1 MTAPPASRPRRYRP
15 VIRKKHAGL
24 AGLVVAGV
32 VVLAAIGVLVL
43 TQTDFGRNFA
53 RDRVVDILTRN
64 SRGIIK
70 IGEVRGNLL
79 RDVTLI
85 DVSITDS
92 SGAPLIIADTIY
104 SEYGLRALL
113 GKRIELSGLRIVNAH
128 IVIERLPGQKWN
140 YDRIFPRDTV
150 PQTGPRQPGWG
161 TWITFTNVSLV
172 NVDLT
177 TRVPWTPGG
186 PPGSGDREIT
196 QALAGKGRVRV
207 IRVPGG
213 YQHVAEY
220 RDIHARMPLVRL
232 NDPDY
237 RVALIDVASGRVHA
251 IPFNPPT
258 LQLRA
263 FAGKI
268 NFNKDSVWWADAR
281 AEASGTRAIASGRYT
296 MKGADLRLRM
306 RANPFSPADVRWVL
320 PQLPE
325 RGSGSLDFAMDWEGD
340 SAMYLVENA
349 DVRLG
354 DAHLVGKIGV
364 TDTDTLAFHAA
375 DLRFTGV
382 STSFLDQVLG
392 VSWPPRPGVL
402 SGRARFDGGF
412 NAMTVD
418 GDVTFVGPGSGRNR
432 VVAAGEL
439 GVGDHFRARN
449 LRLRL
454 LPVTAEFARV
464 IIPDIPF
471 GGTFTGNAVLNG
483 STGSTLVATGD
494 VTHVEAGN
502 RSRGIGRVAVRPQGA
517 RAWLDVD
524 ARFSPLSLATAG
536 QFVPALGLRGSAS
549 GPVRFTGTLRD
560 FAVNTNLAVS
570 DGGNIAVNGR
580 VDLEGRATAYDLRMN
595 ADLFN
600 ASAVS
605 SRAPRTQLT
614 ATAHMVG
621 TGTDPE
627 TMRGN
632 LVADVRTSMWDTLA
646 LDSAKIRVA
655 FADGLARFD
664 TLAVSVPQGQLDAQ
678 GTFGLS
684 ERRQGELRYS
694 VVIDTLSALA
704 GVIGTDTGTVVP
716 RPRILATRVAQ
727 ARADSA
733 RIARETE
740 VERAISGQRVPPIA
754 VDTPAVIPRGLLAGS
769 LRAEGVATGNIKNF
783 GLRGTA
789 TGTNIVARGQSVG
802 RLVADYEWTGGRTP
816 NSRLELDAQLADAR
830 LAGFALDS
838 VDARISYQQPG
849 GTVQVTI
856 HQDDRTQY
864 ALAAQYRLHADHRE
878 LHLDDMTLQFD
889 TTLWRSTQPSEILW
903 GARGFTVRTL
913 ELRNQAGGRMFV
925 DGLIPREGD
934 ADLRVAVD
942 RFEIADIASLLQ
954 SDINAR
960 GLLSFD
966 VNAKGTLSDPTFE
979 GAFGATDFMYNETAL
994 PEVRGTLDYADE
1006 TLTGR
1011 ADATLAD
1018 GRSIMFAEGTVPVNL
1033 ALTGVRGSRIPRD
1046 REIALRVSADSF
1058 PVEILPQIGSYVTD
1072 FRGRTSGTVTIGGT
1086 LRAPALAGN
1095 LAIYNGS
1102 AKLHPIGVT
1111 VRNVYGALRMTGD
1124 TMVVDSLV
1132 GRSAGEFRVT
1142 GGVGVGSFREPSFDL
1157 RLFSRN
1163 ARILDNDHGELYADL
1178 DVAMYGPFRSAL
1190 ISGGVRI
1197 REGVL
1202 YIPMPEDR
1210 EVVGANDPALFAVLD
1225 TAITPATEIFP
1236 AQSPLLANLRVDLNL
1251 RVDRDVFIRAPNV
1264 NVEVYTD
1271 GDLIVRADRSRES
1284 LTLDGVLL
1292 SDRGDYVFFSRR
1304 FKIRRGSATF
1314 VGLTEINPTL
1324 QIQGE
1329 YEVRLPTREAINI
1342 QIVIGGTL
1350 RSPKITLTSDAQ
1362 PPMAQSDI
1370 LSYLAFGQSSTT
1382 LTQLGGSA
1390 LSTGGGA
1397 GTLVGTGA
1405 ALATKQLA
1413 AVALGVFTEE
1423 IAGEAARSL
1432 GADVLII
1439 SPAEIQTDVGS
1450 FLRSTEVEFG
1460 KYVNRNTFVSFT
1472 GRPDPSALRR
1482 PGFTLEHRFPSM
1494 PGYRFEMALE
1504 PRYLLREPTLQLREP
1519 ITRSVLGMF
1528 LIREWRY

>member
-1 MTAPPASRPRRYRP
+1 MTAPPASQPRRYRP

-43 TQTDFGRNFA
+43 TQTDFGRNFT

-79 RDVTLI
+79 RNVTLI

-128 IVIERLPGQKWN
+128 IVIERLPGQRWN

-150 PQTGPRQPGWG
+150 PRTGPREPGWG
-161 TWITFTNVSLV
+161 TWIGFTDVSLV

-177 TRVPWTPGG
+177 TRAPWTPGG
-186 PPGSGDREIT
+186 DKGDADRRIT
-196 QALAGKGRVRV
+196 QALAGEGRVRI

-213 YQHVAEY
+213 YQNVAEY
-220 RDIHARMPLVRL
+220 RDIHARLPIVRL
-232 NDPDY
+232 NDPDH
-237 RVALIDVASGRVHA
+237 RVALIDIASARLHA
-251 IPFNPPT
+251 MPFNPPT
-258 LQLRA
+258 LLVRA
-263 FAGKI
+263 LTGRVQ
-268 NFNKDSVWWADAR
+268 FNKDSVWWADAR
-281 AEASGTRAIASGRYT
+281 TELSASRAVVSGRYRT
-296 MKGADLRLRM
+296 SGGDLRLRL
-306 RANPFSPADVRWVL
+306 RASAFSPADVRWVL
-320 PQLPE
+320 PQLPQ
-325 RGSGSLDFAMDWEGD
+325 RGSGSLDFSMDWEGD
-340 SAMYLVENA
+340 SAMYLAENA
-349 DVRLG
+349 DIRLG

-382 STSFLDQVLG
+382 STALLDQVLG

-402 SGRARFDGGF
+402 SGSARFDGGF

-418 GDVTFVGPGSGRNR
+418 GDVTFVGRGTGRNR
-432 VVAAGEL
+432 VIASGEL
-439 GVGDHFRARN
+439 GVGDEFRARN

-454 LPVTAEFARV
+454 MPVTAEFARI

-471 GGTFTGNAVLNG
+471 DGTFTGNTVLNG
-483 STGSTLVATGD
+483 STASTLVATGD
-494 VTHVEAGN
+494 ITHVEAGN
-502 RSRGIGRVAVRPQGA
+502 RSRGIGRVAVRPGVT
-517 RAWLDVD
+517 AWLDVD
-524 ARFSPLSLATAG
+524 ARLAPLALATAG
-536 QFVPALGLRGSAS
+536 QFSPALGLRGFVS
-549 GPVRFTGTLRD
+549 GPIRFTGTLRD
-560 FAVNTNLAVS
+560 FMVNTNLAAS
-570 DGGNIAVNGR
+570 GGGNIAINGR
-580 VDLEGRATAYDLRMN
+580 VDLEGRATAYDLRVN

-605 SRAPRTQLT
+605 SKAPGTQLT
-614 ATAHMVG
+614 ATAHIAG
-621 TGTDPE
+621 TGTNPE

-632 LVADVRTSMWDTLA
+632 LVADVRTSVWDTLA
-646 LDSAKIRVA
+646 LDSAKVRVA

-664 TLAVSVPQGQLDAQ
+664 TLTLSIPQGQLDAE

-694 VVIDTLSALA
+694 VVIDTLAALS
-704 GVIGTDTGTVVP
+704 GIIGTDTGVVAP
-716 RPRILATRVAQ
+716 RPRILATRIAQ
-727 ARADSA
+727 ARADSLRVA
-733 RIARETE
+733 RDTE
-740 VERAISGQRVPPIA
+740 VERAATGRRGVPPIA
-754 VDTPAVIPRGLLAGS
+754 VDTPRVVPRGLIAGS
-769 LRAEGVATGNIKNF
+769 LRAQGVATGNIRNF

-789 TGTNIVARGQSVG
+789 TGANLVARGQSVG
-802 RLVADYEWTGGRTP
+802 RLRADYEWTGGRTP
-816 NSRLELDAQLADAR
+816 ASRLMVDAQLADAQ
-830 LAGFALDS
+830 LAGFELDS
-838 VDARISYQQPG
+838 VDARVSYQRPG
-849 GTVQVTI
+849 GTAEITI

-864 ALAAQYRLHADHRE
+864 GLATQYRLHADHNE
-878 LHLDDMTLQFD
+878 LHLDSMRLQFD
-889 TTLWRSTQPSEILW
+889 TTLWASTQPSEILW
-903 GARGFTVRTL
+903 GQRGFTVRTL
-913 ELRNQAGGRMFV
+913 ELTNQAGGRIFV
-925 DGLIPREGD
+925 DGLIPRDGN
-934 ADLRVAVD
+934 ADLRLAVD

-966 VNAKGTLSDPTFE
+966 VNATGTMADPRFK
-979 GAFGATDFMYNETAL
+979 GAFGATNFVYNETSL
-994 PEVRGTLDYADE
+994 PEVHGTLDYADE
-1006 TLTGR
+1006 TLSGR
-1011 ADATLAD
+1011 ADATLAN
-1018 GRSIMFAEGTVPVNL
+1018 GRSIIVAEGTVPVNL
-1033 ALTGVRGSRIPRD
+1033 ALTGVTGSRIPRD

-1058 PVEILPQIGSYVTD
+1058 PVEILPQLRSYVSNV
-1072 FRGRTSGTVTIGGT
+1072 RGRTSGSVTIGGT

-1095 LAIYNGS
+1095 VSIHNGS
-1102 AKLHPIGVT
+1102 ARIVPTGVT
-1111 VRNVYGALRMTGD
+1111 VRSVYGTIRMTGD
-1124 TMVVDSLV
+1124 TVVVDSLV

-1163 ARILDNDHGELYADL
+1163 ARILDNKRGELFADL
-1178 DVAMYGPFRSAL
+1178 DVAMYGPFKSAL

-1197 REGVL
+1197 REGVF
-1202 YIPMPEDR
+1202 YMEMPDDR

-1225 TAITPATEIFP
+1225 TAITPASEVFP

-1251 RVDRDVFIRAPNV
+1251 RVDRDVFVRAPNV

-1271 GDLIVRADRSRES
+1271 GDLIVRANRATQS
-1284 LTLDGVLL
+1284 LSLDGVLL

-1472 GRPDPSALRR
+1472 GRLDPSALRR

>member
-1 MTAPPASRPRRYRP
+1 M
-15 VIRKKHAGL
+15 VRKKHAGI
-24 AGLVVAGV
+24 AGLVVAGL
-32 VVLAAIGVLVL
+32 VVLAAVGILVL

-53 RDRVVDILTRN
+53 RDRVVDVLTRN

-70 IGEVRGNLL
+70 IGDVRGNLL

-92 SGAPLIIADTIY
+92 SGAPLIVADTIY
-104 SEYGLRALL
+104 TEYGLRALF
-113 GKRIELSGLRIVNAH
+113 GKRIQLSGLRIVNAH
-128 IVIERLPGQKWN
+128 VMIERLPGQKWN

-150 PQTGPRQPGWG
+150 PQTGPREPGWG
-161 TWITFTNVSLV
+161 TWISFTDVSLV

-177 TRVPWTPGG
+177 TRVPWTPAGAEG
-186 PPGSGDREIT
+186 DPDREIT
-196 QALAGKGRVRV
+196 QALAGEGRVRIV
-207 IRVPGG
+207 RVPAG
-213 YQHVAEY
+213 YQNVAEY

-232 NDPDY
+232 NDPDH
-237 RVALIDVASGRVHA
+237 RIALVDVASGRLHA
-251 IPFNPPT
+251 IPFNPPS
-258 LQLRA
+258 LLVRA
-263 FAGKI
+263 FTGKI
-268 NFNKDSVWWADAR
+268 QFNKDSVWWADAR
-281 AEASGTRAIASGRYT
+281 AELSASRAIASGRYT
-296 MKGADLRLRM
+296 MKGADLRLRL
-306 RANPFSPADVRWVL
+306 RANPVSPVDVRWVL

-340 SAMYLVENA
+340 SAMYLAENA
-349 DVRLG
+349 DIRLG

-375 DLRFTGV
+375 DIRFTGV
-382 STSFLDQVLG
+382 STALLDQVLG

-412 NAMTVD
+412 NAMMVD
-418 GDVTFVGPGSGRNR
+418 GDVTFVGPGTGRNR
-432 VVAAGEL
+432 VVATGEL
-439 GVGDHFRARN
+439 GVGDYFRASN

-454 LPVTAEFARV
+454 MPVTAEFARI

-471 GGTFTGNAVLNG
+471 DGTFTGNTVLNG
-483 STGSTLVATGD
+483 STGSTLVAIGD

-502 RSRGIGRVAVRPQGA
+502 RSRGIGRVAVRPGV

-524 ARFSPLSLATAG
+524 ARFAPLALATAG
-536 QFVPALGLRGSAS
+536 QFAPALGLRGFVS
-549 GPVRFTGTLRD
+549 GPIRFTGTLRD
-560 FAVNTNLAVS
+560 FTVHTSLAAS
-570 DGGNIAVNGR
+570 GGGNIDINGR
-580 VDLEGRATAYDLRMN
+580 VDLEGRATAHDLRLN
-595 ADLFN
+595 AVLFN

-605 SRAPRTQLT
+605 RRAPRTQLT
-614 ATAHMVG
+614 AKAHMLG

-632 LVADVRTSMWDTLA
+632 LVADVKTSMWDTLA
-646 LDSAKIRVA
+646 LDSAKVRVA

-664 TLAVSVPQGQLDAQ
+664 TLTVSVPQGQLDAE

-684 ERRQGELRYS
+684 ERRRGELRYT

-704 GVIGTDTGTVVP
+704 GIIGTDTGVVAP
-716 RPRILATRVAQ
+716 RPRLLATRVAR
-727 ARADSA
+727 AREDSA

-740 VERAISGQRVPPIA
+740 VERAVTGRGVPPIA
-754 VDTPAVIPRGLLAGS
+754 VDTPSVIPRGLLAGS
-769 LRAEGVATGNIKNF
+769 LRAEGVASGNIRNF

-789 TGTNIVARGQSVG
+789 TGTNLIARGQSVG

-816 NSRLELDAQLADAR
+816 ASKLMVDAQLADAR
-830 LAGFALDS
+830 LAGFELDS
-838 VDARISYQQPG
+838 VDARVGYQRPG
-849 GTVQVTI
+849 GTAEISI
-856 HQDDRTQY
+856 HQDDKTQY
-864 ALAAQYRLHADHRE
+864 GLAAQYRLHADHRE
-878 LHLDDMTLQFD
+878 IHLDSMRLQFD
-889 TTLWRSTQPSEILW
+889 TTLWTSTQPSEILW

-913 ELRNQAGGRMFV
+913 ELTNRAGGRIFV

-934 ADLRVAVD
+934 ANLRVAVD
-942 RFEIADIASLLQ
+942 RFEIADIASLVQ
-954 SDINAR
+954 SDLNAR

-966 VNAKGTLSDPTFE
+966 VNAAGTLAAPRFK
-979 GAFGATDFMYNETAL
+979 GAFGATSFVYNETSL
-994 PEVRGTLDYADE
+994 PEVHGTVDYADE

-1011 ADATLAD
+1011 VEATLD
-1018 GRSIMFAEGTVPVNL
+1018 NGRSIIVAEGTVPVNL
-1033 ALTGVRGSRIPRD
+1033 ALTGVTGSRIPRD
-1046 REIALRVSADSF
+1046 REIALRVAADSF
-1058 PVEILPQIGSYVTD
+1058 PVEILPRLGSYVTNV
-1072 FRGRTSGTVTIGGT
+1072 RGRTSGNVAIGGT
-1086 LRAPALAGN
+1086 LSAPALSGN
-1095 LAIYNGS
+1095 VAIHNGS
-1102 AKLHPIGVT
+1102 AKLVRTGVT
-1111 VRNVYGALRMTGD
+1111 VRAVYGSVRMTGD
-1124 TMVVDSLV
+1124 TVVVDSLV
-1132 GRSAGEFRVT
+1132 GRSAGPFRVS

-1163 ARILDNDHGELYADL
+1163 ARILDNDHGELFADL
-1178 DVAMYGPFRSAL
+1178 DVAMYGPFKGAL

-1202 YIPMPEDR
+1202 YIPTPEDR
-1210 EVVGANDPALFAVLD
+1210 EVIGADDPALFAVLD
-1225 TAITPATEIFP
+1225 TALTPATEIFP
-1236 AQSPLLANLRVDLNL
+1236 AQSPLLANLRVELNL
-1251 RVDRDVFIRAPNV
+1251 RVERDVFVRAPNV

-1271 GDLIVRADRSRES
+1271 GDLIVRADRANES
-1284 LTLDGVLL
+1284 LTLDGILL

-1314 VGLTEINPTL
+1314 VGLSEINPTL

-1350 RSPKITLTSDAQ
+1350 RSPKIMLTSDAQ

-1370 LSYLAFGQSSTT
+1370 LAYLAFGQSGTT

-1413 AVALGVFTEE
+1413 AVALGVFTED

-1460 KYVNRNTFVSFT
+1460 KYVNPNTFVSFT
-1472 GRPDPSALRR
+1472 GRPDPAALRR
-1482 PGFTLEHRFPSM
+1482 PGFTLEHRFPSK
-1494 PGYRFEMALE
+1494 PGYRIEVALE
-1504 PRYLLREPTLQLREP
+1504 PRYLLREPTLQIREP

>member
-1 MTAPPASRPRRYRP
+1 M
-15 VIRKKHAGL
+15 VRKKHAGI
-24 AGLVVAGV
+24 AGLAVAGV
-32 VVLAAIGVLVL
+32 VVLMALGVLLV

-53 RDRVVDILTRN
+53 RDRVVNILTRN
-64 SRGIIK
+64 SHGVIK

-92 SGAPLIIADTIY
+92 SGAPLIVADTIFT
-104 SEYGLRALL
+104 EYGLKALF
-113 GKRIELSGLRIVNAH
+113 GKRIQLSGLRLVNAT
-128 IVIERLPGQKWN
+128 VVVERLPGQRWN

-150 PQTGPRQPGWG
+150 TRQGPRQTGWG
-161 TWITFTNVSLV
+161 TWIGFTDVSLV
-172 NVDLT
+172 NVHLI

-186 PPGSGDREIT
+186 GSGDPDREIT
-196 QALAGKGRVRV
+196 QALAGEGRVRI

-213 YQHVAEY
+213 YQNVAEY
-220 RDIHARMPLVRL
+220 REIHARMPMIRL
-232 NDPDY
+232 NDPEF
-237 RVALIDVASGRVHA
+237 RVAVMDVASARMLA
-251 IPFNPPT
+251 LPFNPPT
-258 LQLRA
+258 LRIRA
-263 FAGKI
+263 FTGKI
-268 NFNKDSVWWADAR
+268 QFNADSVWWADAR
-281 AEASGTRAIASGRYT
+281 AELSGSRAIASGRYR
-296 MKGADLRLRM
+296 MQGADFRLRL
-306 RANPFSPADVRWVL
+306 RANPFSPTDVRWVL

-340 SAMYLVENA
+340 SAIYLAENA
-349 DVRLG
+349 DIRLG

-375 DLRFTGV
+375 DIRFTGV
-382 STSFLDQVLG
+382 STALLDQVLG

-402 SGRARFDGGF
+402 SGHARFDGGF
-412 NAMTVD
+412 NAMIVD
-418 GDVTFVGPGSGRNR
+418 GDVTFVGAGTGRNR
-432 VVAAGEL
+432 VVAMGEL
-439 GVGDHFRARN
+439 GVGDYFRARN

-454 LPVTAEFARV
+454 MPVTAQFARI

-471 GGTFTGNAVLNG
+471 DGTFTGNTVLNG

-494 VTHVEAGN
+494 ITHIEAGN
-502 RSRGIGRVAVRPQGA
+502 RSRGIGRVAVRPGA
-517 RAWLDVD
+517 RAWLDVT
-524 ARFSPLSLATAG
+524 ARFAPLALATAG
-536 QFVPALGLRGSAS
+536 RFAPALGLRGFVT
-549 GPVRFTGTLRD
+549 GPIRFTGTLRD
-560 FAVNTNLAVS
+560 FVVNTNLVAS
-570 DGGNIAVNGR
+570 DGGNIAINGR
-580 VDLEGRATAYDLRMN
+580 VDLEGRATAYDLRVT
-595 ADLFN
+595 AALFD
-600 ASAVS
+600 ASALS
-605 SRAPRTQLT
+605 RRAPSTQLT

-621 TGTDPE
+621 TGTNAE

-632 LVADVRTSMWDTLA
+632 LVADVKTSVWDTLA
-646 LDSAKIRVA
+646 LDSAKVRVA

-664 TLAVSVPQGQLDAQ
+664 TLAVSVPQGELNAQ

-704 GVIGTDTGTVVP
+704 GIIGTDTGVVAP
-716 RPRILATRVAQ
+716 RPRILASRVAR
-727 ARADSA
+727 AREDST

-740 VERAISGQRVPPIA
+740 VERAVTGRGMPAIT
-754 VDTPAVIPRGLLAGS
+754 VDTPSVIPRGLLAGS

-789 TGTNIVARGQSVG
+789 TGRNIVARGQSVG

-816 NSRLELDAQLADAR
+816 ASRVVVDAQLTDAR
-830 LAGFALDS
+830 LVGFDLDS
-838 VDARISYQQPG
+838 VDARINYQRPG
-849 GTVQVTI
+849 GTAEISI

-864 ALAAQYRLHADHRE
+864 GLAAQYRLHADHRE
-878 LHLDDMTLQFD
+878 LHLDNMMLQFD
-889 TTLWRSTQPSEILW
+889 TTLWRSTQPSEIEW
-903 GARGFTVRTL
+903 GARGFTVKTL
-913 ELRNQAGGRMFV
+913 ELTNASGGRIFV
-925 DGLIPREGD
+925 DGLIPREGN
-934 ADLRVAVD
+934 ADLRLAVD

-954 SDINAR
+954 SDIDAR

-966 VNAKGTLSDPTFE
+966 VNASGTLADPRFK
-979 GAFGATDFMYNETAL
+979 GAFGATDFVYNETIL
-994 PEVRGTLDYADE
+994 PEVHGTLDYANE

-1011 ADATLAD
+1011 ADATLAN
-1018 GRSIMFAEGTVPVNL
+1018 GRSIVVAEGTVPVNL
-1033 ALTGVRGSRIPRD
+1033 ALTGVTGSRIPRD
-1046 REIALRVSADSF
+1046 RQIALRVSADSF
-1058 PVEILPQIGSYVTD
+1058 PVEILPQLGSYVSNV
-1072 FRGRTSGTVTIGGT
+1072 RGRTSGAVSIGGS
-1086 LRAPALAGN
+1086 LSKPALSGN
-1095 LAIYNGS
+1095 VAIHNGS
-1102 AKLHPIGVT
+1102 AKIVPTGVT
-1111 VRNVYGALRMTGD
+1111 VRNVYGSVRMTGD
-1124 TMVVDSLV
+1124 TIVVDSLV
-1132 GRSAGEFRVT
+1132 GRSAGPFRIS

-1163 ARILDNDHGELYADL
+1163 ARILDNDHGELNADL
-1178 DVAMYGPFRSAL
+1178 DVAMYGPFKGAL

-1202 YIPMPEDR
+1202 YIPTPEDR
-1210 EVVGANDPALFAVLD
+1210 EVVGADDPALFAVLD
-1225 TAITPATEIFP
+1225 TALTPATEIFP

-1251 RVDRDVFIRAPNV
+1251 RVDRDVFVRAPNV

-1271 GDLIVRADRSRES
+1271 GDMIVRADRAKES

-1314 VGLTEINPTL
+1314 VGITEINPTL

-1350 RSPKITLTSDAQ
+1350 KSPKITLTSDAQ

-1370 LSYLAFGQSSTT
+1370 LAYLAFGQSGTT

-1460 KYVNRNTFVSFT
+1460 KYVNPSTFVSFT
-1472 GRPDPSALRR
+1472 GRPDPAALRR
-1482 PGFTLEHRFPSM
+1482 PGFTLEHRFSSK
-1494 PGYRFEMALE
+1494 PGYRIEVALE
-1504 PRYLLREPTLQLREP
+1504 PRYLLREPTLQIREP

>member
-1 MTAPPASRPRRYRP
+1 VS
-15 VIRKKHAGL
+15 
-24 AGLVVAGV
+24 
-32 VVLAAIGVLVL
+32 
-43 TQTDFGRNFA
+43 QTDIGRSFG
-53 RDRVVDILTRN
+53 RDRVVDILTLN
-64 SRGIIK
+64 SRGIIS

-92 SGAPLIIADTIY
+92 SGAPLIVADTIY
-104 SEYGLRALL
+104 TEYGLRALL
-113 GKRIELSGLRIVNAH
+113 GKRIVLSDLRIVNAH
-128 IVIERLPGQKWN
+128 VVIERFPGQKWN

-150 PQTGPRQPGWG
+150 PQTGPREPGWG
-161 TWITFTNVSLV
+161 TWIRFSDVTLV

-186 PPGSGDREIT
+186 GEGDPDRAIT
-196 QALAGKGRVRV
+196 QALAGEGRVRI

-213 YQHVAEY
+213 YQNVAEY
-220 RDIHARMPLVRL
+220 HDIYARMPVVRL
-232 NDPDY
+232 NDPDF
-237 RVALIDVASGRVHA
+237 RVALIDVASGRLHA
-251 IPFNPPT
+251 MPFNPPT

-263 FAGKI
+263 FTGKVQ
-268 NFNKDSVWWADAR
+268 FNKDSVWWADAR

-296 MKGADLRLRM
+296 MKGNDLRLRM

-325 RGSGSLDFAMDWEGD
+325 RGSGSLDFSMDWEGD

-375 DLRFTGV
+375 DLRFSGV
-382 STSFLDQVLG
+382 TTALLDQVLG

-412 NAMTVD
+412 NAMRVD
-418 GDVTFVGPGSGRNR
+418 GDVTFVGRGTGRNR
-432 VVAAGEL
+432 VIATGEL
-439 GVGDHFRARN
+439 GVGEYFRARN

-454 LPVTAEFARV
+454 LPVTAEMAKV

-483 STGSTLVATGD
+483 STGTTLVATGD

-502 RSRGIGRVAVRPQGA
+502 KSRGIGRVAVSPRGEN
-517 RAWLDVD
+517 AWLDVD
-524 ARFSPLSLATAG
+524 ARLAPLALATAG
-536 QFVPALGLRGSAS
+536 QFAPRLGLRGVVS
-549 GPVRFTGTLRD
+549 GPIRFTGTLRD
-560 FAVNTNLAVS
+560 FTVNTSLAAS
-570 DGGNIAVNGR
+570 GGGSIDINGR
-580 VDLEGRATAYDLRMN
+580 VDLEGRATAYDLRVN
-595 ADLFN
+595 AALFN

-614 ATAHMVG
+614 ATGHIVG

-632 LVADVRTSMWDTLA
+632 LVADVRTSMWDTLG
-646 LDSAKIRVA
+646 LDSAKVRVA

-664 TLAVSVPQGQLDAQ
+664 TLTVSVPQGQLDAQ

-694 VVIDTLSALA
+694 VVIDTLSALE
-704 GVIGTDTGTVVP
+704 GVIGTDTGVVAP
-716 RPRILATRVAQ
+716 RPRILASRVER
-727 ARADSA
+727 ARADSL

-740 VERAISGQRVPPIA
+740 VERAVTGRRVPPIA
-754 VDTPAVIPRGLLAGS
+754 VDTPSVIPRGLLAGS

-802 RLVADYEWTGGRTP
+802 RLAADYEWSGGRTP
-816 NSRLELDAQLADAR
+816 ASKLVVDAQLADAR
-830 LAGFALDS
+830 LVGFALDS
-838 VDARISYQQPG
+838 LDAKIVYQRPG
-849 GTVQVTI
+849 GNVEISIV
-856 HQDDRTQY
+856 QDDRTRY
-864 ALAAQYRLHADHRE
+864 GVAAQYRLHADHNE
-878 LHLDDMTLQFD
+878 VHLDNMRLQFD
-889 TTLWRSTQPSEILW
+889 TTVWTSTQPSEIEW
-903 GARGFTVRTL
+903 GTRGFTVRTL
-913 ELRNQAGGRMFV
+913 ELTNPAGGRIFV
-925 DGLIPREGD
+925 DGLIPREGN
-934 ADLRVAVD
+934 ADLRLAVD
-942 RFEIADIASLLQ
+942 RFEIADISSLLQ

-966 VNAKGTLSDPTFE
+966 VSATGTLADPTFK
-979 GAFGATDFMYNETAL
+979 GAFGATDFQYNDTRL
-994 PEVRGTLDYADE
+994 PEVHGTVDYADE

-1011 ADATLAD
+1011 ADGTLAN
-1018 GRSIMFAEGTVPVNL
+1018 GRSVILAEGTIPVNL
-1033 ALTGVRGSRIPRD
+1033 ALTGVTGSRIPRD
-1046 REIALRVSADSF
+1046 RQIALRVAADSF
-1058 PVEILPQIGSYVTD
+1058 PVEILPQLTSFMTNV
-1072 FRGRTSGTVTIGGT
+1072 RGRTSGNVTIGGT
-1086 LRAPALAGN
+1086 LSALALSGN
-1095 LAIYNGS
+1095 VAIHNGS
-1102 AKLHPIGVT
+1102 AKIVSTGVT
-1111 VRNVYGALRMTGD
+1111 VRQVHGVLRMTGD
-1124 TMVVDSLV
+1124 TIVVDSLV
-1132 GRSAGEFRVT
+1132 GRSAGPFRVT
-1142 GGVGVGSFREPSFDL
+1142 GGVGVGSFRVPSFDL
-1157 RLFSRN
+1157 RLTSTN
-1163 ARILDNDHGELYADL
+1163 ARILDNDHGELFADL
-1178 DVAMYGPFRSAL
+1178 DVAMYGPFKGAL
-1190 ISGGVRI
+1190 ISGGVRV

-1202 YIPMPEDR
+1202 YLEMPEDR
-1210 EVVGANDPALFAVLD
+1210 QVIGADDPALFAVLD
-1225 TAITPATEIFP
+1225 TSLTPTNEIFP
-1236 AQSPLLANLRVDLNL
+1236 AQSPLLANLRVELNL
-1251 RVDRDVFIRAPNV
+1251 RVERDVFVRAPNV

-1271 GDLIVRADRSRES
+1271 GDLIVRADRSKEL

-1314 VGLTEINPTL
+1314 VGLREINPTL

-1350 RSPKITLTSDAQ
+1350 KSPKITLTSDAQ

-1370 LSYLAFGQSSTT
+1370 LSYLAFGQSGTT

-1390 LSTGGGA
+1390 LSSGSGG

-1460 KYVNRNTFVSFT
+1460 KYLNPNTFVSFT
-1472 GRPDPSALRR
+1472 GRPDPAALKR
-1482 PGFTLEHRFPSM
+1482 PGFTVEHRFPSM
-1494 PGYRFEMALE
+1494 PGYRLEAALE
-1504 PRYLLREPTLQLREP
+1504 PRYLLREPTLDLQKP
-1519 ITRSVLGMF
+1519 ITRSVLGLF

>member
-1 MTAPPASRPRRYRP
+1 MTAPTAAPRRGYRP
-15 VIRKKHAGL
+15 VIRKKHAGF
-24 AGLVVAGV
+24 AGLVVAGIL
-32 VVLAAIGVLVL
+32 VLAAIGVLIL
-43 TQTDFGRNFA
+43 TQTQLGRDFL
-53 RDRVVDILTRN
+53 RDRVVDVLTRN
-64 SRGIIK
+64 SRGIIR

-104 SEYGLRALL
+104 TEYGLRALF
-113 GKRIELSGLRIVNAH
+113 GKRIVLSNLRIVNAH
-128 IVIERLPGQKWN
+128 VVVERLPGQKWN

-161 TWITFTNVSLV
+161 TWIRFDDVTLV
-172 NVDLT
+172 NVNLT

-186 PPGSGDREIT
+186 GEGDPDREIT
-196 QALAGKGRVRV
+196 QALAGKGRVRI

-213 YQHVAEY
+213 YQNVAEY

-232 NDPDY
+232 NDPDF

-251 IPFNPPT
+251 IPFNPPS
-258 LQLRA
+258 LLVKA
-263 FAGKI
+263 FTGRI
-268 NFNKDSVWWADAR
+268 QFNKDSVWWADAR
-281 AEASGTRAIASGRYT
+281 AEASLTRAIASGRYT

-306 RANPFSPADVRWVL
+306 RANPVSPADVRWVL

-325 RGSGSLDFAMDWEGD
+325 RGGGSLDFSMDWEGD
-340 SAMYLVENA
+340 SAIYLVENA

-354 DAHLVGKIGV
+354 DARIAGKIGI

-375 DLRFTGV
+375 DLRFSNV
-382 STSFLDQVLG
+382 STALLDQVLDA
-392 VSWPPRPGVL
+392 SWPPRPGVL

-412 NAMTVD
+412 NAMRVD
-418 GDVTFVGPGSGRNR
+418 GDVTFTGPGSGRNR
-432 VVAAGEL
+432 VIATGEL
-439 GVGDHFRARN
+439 GVGEYFRARN

-454 LPVTAEFARV
+454 MPVTADMARV

-471 GGTFTGNAVLNG
+471 GGTFTGTTVLNG

-494 VTHVEAGN
+494 VTHVEGGN
-502 RSRGIGRVAVRPQGA
+502 RSRGIGRVAVRPRGA
-517 RAWLDVD
+517 RVWLDAD
-524 ARFSPLSLATAG
+524 ARFAPLALATAG
-536 QFVPALGLRGSAS
+536 RFAPALGLRGFVS
-549 GPVRFTGTLRD
+549 GPIRFVGTLRD
-560 FAVNTNLAVS
+560 FTVNTTLAAS
-570 DGGNIAVNGR
+570 GGGDIAINGR
-580 VDLEGRATAYDLRMN
+580 VDLEGRATAYDLRLN
-595 ADLFN
+595 AALFN
-600 ASAVS
+600 ANAVS
-605 SRAPRTQLT
+605 SRAPRTALT
-614 ATAHMVG
+614 ATARMAG

-632 LVADVRTSMWDTLA
+632 LVADVKTSTWDTLA
-646 LDSAKIRVA
+646 LDSAKVRVA

-664 TLAVSVPQGQLDAQ
+664 TLVVGVPQGRLDAQ

-694 VVIDTLSALA
+694 IVIDTLSALA
-704 GVIGTDTGTVVP
+704 GVIGTDTGAVAP
-716 RPRILATRVAQ
+716 RPRILATRLER

-740 VERAISGQRVPPIA
+740 VERAVTGRRVPPIA
-754 VDTPAVIPRGLLAGS
+754 VDTPSVIPRGLLAGS

-783 GLRGTA
+783 DLRGTA
-789 TGTNIVARGQSVG
+789 RGTNVVARGQRAG
-802 RLVADYEWTGGRTP
+802 RLVADYEWTGARTP
-816 NSRLELDAQLADAR
+816 ASRLVVDAQLADAQ

-838 VDARISYQQPG
+838 IDARISYARPG
-849 GTVQVTI
+849 GTAEITI
-856 HQDDRTQY
+856 QQDDKTQY
-864 ALAAQYRLHADHRE
+864 ALVAQYRLHADHRE
-878 LHLDDMTLQFD
+878 LHLDNMRLQFD
-889 TTLWRSTQPSEILW
+889 TTLWTSTRPSEVQW
-903 GARGFTVRTL
+903 GARGFMVRTL
-913 ELRNQAGGRMFV
+913 ELTNPAGGRIFV

-954 SDINAR
+954 SDIDAR

-966 VNAKGTLSDPTFE
+966 VNASGTLGDPRFK
-979 GAFGATDFMYNETAL
+979 GAFGATDFVYNETRL
-994 PEVRGTLDYADE
+994 PEVHGTVNYADE

-1011 ADATLAD
+1011 ADATLAN
-1018 GRSIMFAEGTVPVNL
+1018 GRSIIVAEGTIPVNL
-1033 ALTGVRGSRIPRD
+1033 ALTGVTGSRIPRD
-1046 REIALRVSADSF
+1046 RQIALRVTADSF
-1058 PVEILPQIGSYVTD
+1058 PVEILPQLGSYVSNV
-1072 FRGRTSGTVTIGGT
+1072 RGRTSGNVTIGGT
-1086 LRAPALAGN
+1086 LGAPALSGTV
-1095 LAIYNGS
+1095 AIENGS
-1102 AKLHPIGVT
+1102 AKIVPTGVT
-1111 VRNVYGALRMTGD
+1111 VRQVYGVVRMTRD
-1124 TMVVDSLV
+1124 TVVVDSLV
-1132 GRSAGEFRVT
+1132 GRSAGPFRII
-1142 GGVGVGSFREPSFDL
+1142 GGVGVGSFRAPSFDL
-1157 RLFSRN
+1157 RLTSTN
-1163 ARILDNDHGELYADL
+1163 ARILDNEHGELFADL
-1178 DVAMYGPFRSAL
+1178 AVAMYGPFNGAL

-1202 YIPMPEDR
+1202 YIPTPEDR
-1210 EVVGANDPALFAVLD
+1210 EVIGADDPALFAVLD
-1225 TAITPATEIFP
+1225 TALTPASEIFP

-1251 RVDRDVFIRAPNV
+1251 RVERDVFVRAPNV

-1271 GDLIVRADRSRES
+1271 GDLIVRADRARES

-1314 VGLTEINPTL
+1314 VGLSEINPTL

-1370 LSYLAFGQSSTT
+1370 LSYLAFGQSATT

-1423 IAGEAARSL
+1423 IAAEAARSL

-1460 KYVNRNTFVSFT
+1460 KYVNPSTFISLT
-1472 GRPDPSALRR
+1472 GRPDPAALRR

-1494 PGYRFEMALE
+1494 PGYRIEMALE

-1519 ITRSVLGMF
+1519 ITRSVLGLF

>member
-1 MTAPPASRPRRYRP
+1 MTAPPAARQRGFRP
-15 VIRKKHAGL
+15 VIRKKHAGI
-24 AGLVVAGV
+24 AGLVVAGLLV
-32 VVLAAIGVLVL
+32 AAALAILVL
-43 TQTDFGRNFA
+43 TQTDFGRNFV
-53 RDRVVDILTRN
+53 RNRVVDILTRN

-92 SGAPLIIADTIY
+92 SGAPLIVADTIY
-104 SEYGLRALL
+104 TEYGMRALF
-113 GKRIELSGLRIVNAH
+113 GKRIQLSGLRIVNAQV
-128 IVIERLPGQKWN
+128 VIERLPGQKWN

-150 PQTGPRQPGWG
+150 PQTGPREPGWG
-161 TWITFTNVSLV
+161 TWISFHDVSLV

-186 PPGSGDREIT
+186 GEGDPDREIT
-196 QALAGKGRVRV
+196 QALAGEGRVRI

-213 YQHVAEY
+213 YQNVAEY

-232 NDPDY
+232 NDPEF
-237 RVALIDVASGRVHA
+237 RVALIRVASGRVHA
-251 IPFNPPT
+251 MPFNPPT
-258 LQLRA
+258 LQVRA
-263 FAGKI
+263 FTGQI
-268 NFNKDSVWWADAR
+268 QFNKDSVWWADAR

-306 RANPFSPADVRWVL
+306 RGNPFSPVDVRWVL

-354 DAHLVGKIGV
+354 NAHIVGKIGV

-375 DLRFTGV
+375 DLRFSGV
-382 STSFLDQVLG
+382 STALLDQVLG

-418 GDVTFVGPGSGRNR
+418 GDVTFIGPGSGRNR
-432 VVAAGEL
+432 VIATGEL
-439 GVGDHFRARN
+439 GVGEYFRARN

-454 LPVTAEFARV
+454 MPVTAEFARV

-471 GGTFTGNAVLNG
+471 GGTFTGTTTLNG

-494 VTHVEAGN
+494 VTHVERGN
-502 RSRGIGRVAVRPQGA
+502 RSRGIGRVAVRPLGE
-517 RAWLDVD
+517 RAWLDVT
-524 ARFSPLSLATAG
+524 ARFAPLALATAG
-536 QFVPALGLRGSAS
+536 QFAPALKLRGFVS

-560 FAVNTNLAVS
+560 FNVNTSLAAS
-570 DGGNIAVNGR
+570 GGGNIDINGR
-580 VDLEGRATAYDLRMN
+580 VDLEGRATAYDLRVN
-595 ADLFN
+595 AALFN
-600 ASAVS
+600 ANAVS
-605 SRAPRTQLT
+605 ARAPRTQLT
-614 ATAHMVG
+614 ATGHIVG
-621 TGTDPE
+621 AGTDLE
-627 TMRGN
+627 TMRGH
-632 LVADVRTSMWDTLA
+632 LVADVKTSMWDTLA
-646 LDSAKIRVA
+646 LDSAKVRVA

-664 TLAVSVPQGQLDAQ
+664 TLTVSVPQGQLDAR

-694 VVIDTLSALA
+694 VVIDTLSALE
-704 GVIGTDTGTVVP
+704 GVIGTDTGFVAP
-716 RPRILATRVAQ
+716 RPRILASRVER
-727 ARADSA
+727 ARADSL
-733 RIARETE
+733 RVARETE
-740 VERAISGQRVPPIA
+740 VERAVTGRRLPPIA
-754 VDTPAVIPRGLLAGS
+754 VDTPTVIPRGLLAGS
-769 LRAEGVATGNIKNF
+769 LRAEGVATGNIRNF

-789 TGTNIVARGQSVG
+789 TGANIVARGQQVG
-802 RLVADYEWTGGRTP
+802 RLTADYEWTGARTP
-816 NSRLELDAQLADAR
+816 ASKLSVGAQLADAR

-838 VDARISYQQPG
+838 IDAKITYQKPG
-849 GTVQVTI
+849 GTAEITI
-856 HQDDRTQY
+856 QQDDATQY
-864 ALAAQYRLHADHRE
+864 ALAAQYRLHADHNE
-878 LHLDDMTLQFD
+878 LHLDNMRLQFD
-889 TTLWRSTQPSEILW
+889 TTLWASTRPSDIEW
-903 GARGFTVRTL
+903 GGRGITVRTL
-913 ELRNQAGGRMFV
+913 ELTNQSGGRIFV

-934 ADLRVAVD
+934 ANLRIAVD
-942 RFEIADIASLLQ
+942 RFEIADIASLFQ
-954 SDINAR
+954 SDLDAR

-966 VNAKGTLSDPTFE
+966 VNAAGTLADPRFK
-979 GAFGATDFMYNETAL
+979 GAFGATNFVYNDTQL
-994 PEVRGTLDYADE
+994 PEVHGTVDYASE
-1006 TLTGR
+1006 TLSGR
-1011 ADATLAD
+1011 ADATLAN
-1018 GRSIMFAEGTVPVNL
+1018 GRSVIVAEGTIPVNL
-1033 ALTGVRGSRIPRD
+1033 ALTGVTGSRIPRD
-1046 REIALRVSADSF
+1046 RQIALRVSADSF
-1058 PVEILPQIGSYVTD
+1058 PVEILPQLNSYVTNV
-1072 FRGRTSGTVTIGGT
+1072 RGRTSGNVTIGGT
-1086 LRAPALAGN
+1086 LRAPALSGN
-1095 LAIYNGS
+1095 VAIHNGS
-1102 AKLHPIGVT
+1102 AKIVPTGVT
-1111 VRNVYGALRMTGD
+1111 VRQVFGSVRMTGD
-1124 TMVVDSLV
+1124 TVVVDSLV
-1132 GRSAGEFRVT
+1132 GRSAGPFRVT

-1157 RLFSRN
+1157 HLVSTN
-1163 ARILDNDHGELYADL
+1163 ARILDNDHGELFADL
-1178 DVAMYGPFRSAL
+1178 DVAMYGPFKGAL

-1202 YIPMPEDR
+1202 YIPTPEDR
-1210 EVVGANDPALFAVLD
+1210 EVIGADDPALFAVLD
-1225 TAITPATEIFP
+1225 TALTPANEIFP

-1251 RVDRDVFIRAPNV
+1251 RVDRDVFVRAPNV

-1271 GDLIVRADRSRES
+1271 GDLIVRADRAKES

-1314 VGLTEINPTL
+1314 VGLSEINPTL

-1350 RSPKITLTSDAQ
+1350 RSPKVTLTSDAQ

-1370 LSYLAFGQSSTT
+1370 LSYLAFGQSGTT

-1397 GTLVGTGA
+1397 GSLVGTGA

-1460 KYVNRNTFVSFT
+1460 KYVNPNTFVSFT

-1494 PGYRFEMALE
+1494 PGYRLEMALE
-1504 PRYLLREPTLQLREP
+1504 PRYLLREPTLDLREP